1 MAQLNRLMSEPD
13 SFHHFIDQ
21 PASWQITTKAIDI
34 RGWVYAKNGEELT
47 DVRARLDGV
56 ITYGI
61 MGLDRPDLEEY
72 FKGGL
77 VARRSGFRVTVQ
89 PWLGARLLVL
99 EALRPGNVWTEFMRT
114 NLETSGPEMP
124 ARPQYWAAS
133 SSLPSATA
141 ANARSFQSSKVYW
154 DSGLSR
160 SSAAFATSASRCCG
174 VVPSLRLATAL
185 EMLF

>member
-47 DVRARLDGV
+47 DMRARLDGV

-77 VARRSGFRVTVQ
+77 VARRSGFRVT
-89 PWLGARLLVL
+89 GAVDDGIHVHVRSD
-99 EALRPGNVWTEFMRT
+99 VWYEF
-114 NLETSGPEMP
+114 G
-124 ARPQYWAAS
+124 
-133 SSLPSATA
+133 
-141 ANARSFQSSKVYW
+141 
-154 DSGLSR
+154 
-160 SSAAFATSASRCCG
+160 AFAREQVYHAAR
-174 VVPSLRLATAL
+174 
-185 EMLF
+185 